1 MQYSVH
7 ITVIHSHAE
16 LETGSHTGVTTGT
29 VTCLKMSLTARN

>member
-16 LETGSHTGVTTGT
+16 LETGSHTEVTN
-29 VTCLKMSLTARN
+29 VTCLKMSLTAEN

>member
-16 LETGSHTGVTTGT
+16 LETGSHTGVTN
-29 VTCLKMSLTARN
+29 VTCLKISLTARN